1 MKDRRA
7 NMTLMGMLLRVTGF
21 CHRNALAVVLGGL
34 VLAGLATA
42 WSAQRLGVS
51 TDTDAMFA
59 SSLGWRQRQIVMD
72 QDFPQGRDLLVAV
85 VEAKS
90 PEAAEAT
97 AAGLE
102 AALTKETAIIRHV
115 RRPDADPFLAR
126 AGLMFLDKPQL
137 TTLLEQTIDAQP
149 FLGQLAADPSARG
162 LFAALALM
170 GMGVARGQADVTS
183 FVPALTAFHQAMA
196 SALAGAPQPL
206 SWARLLGG
214 GLADLVGPYR
224 YVLIQP
230 KLDFSSLTPGGAA
243 TERIRAVIAA
253 QDFVRDG
260 TARVRLTGQVALADE
275 EFSTVAE
282 GAIEGLIVSVLMITI
297 WLFLA
302 VQTWRLILPILLT
315 LGVGLA
321 LTLGFAATAVG
332 TLNLVSV
339 GFGVLFV
346 GIAVDFAIQFSVRY
360 REARHDVEDPAEA
373 IRVVTIRAGGAIL
386 VAALAIS
393 AGFLAFVP
401 TDFAGVAELGLI
413 AGVGMLIAFACTMT
427 VLPAAIALCRP
438 RGEAME
444 VGYGW
449 AEPLDAAII
458 RHGRGVV
465 AGFAGLAVLGAVLV
479 PFLRFDADPLTTK
492 NQATEAVLTLRSLI
506 DAPQGSPYSIDIMV
520 PDAAAASALAA
531 ELRILPLVAEVIS
544 IGSFVPEDQTE
555 KLALIREAAGIL
567 GPSLTPRAPAAPI
580 TATDIRLAART
591 ALGPIEQA
599 LGKLPPDQPVAVSMA
614 AIAADLRT
622 LAEVKDDVAL
632 SVNAVLTRHLP
643 AQIAQL
649 RDVLNPV
656 PVVAADIPKTIAMDW
671 VAPDGRVRV
680 QVSARP
686 TARDSAGMQA
696 FVAQVRAVAPN
707 AGGTA
712 VTIVETADTIVGAF
726 RSASLWALAALAAL
740 LLLILR
746 RVLDVALAMTPLL
759 LSALLT
765 VIVVVVTG
773 ITLNFANII
782 ALPLLLGVG
791 VSFNIYF
798 VVNWRMGRTDVLS
811 SATARAVLFSALTT
825 ASAFGSLA
833 ASAHPGTASMG
844 VLLLI
849 SLACT
854 LLGSFVFMP
863 ALLAVVRPPA
873 S

>member
-1 MKDRRA
+1 
-7 NMTLMGMLLRVTGF
+7 MTLMGLLLRVTGF
-21 CHRNALAVVLGGL
+21 CHRNALVVVLGG
-34 VLAGLATA
+34 VLLSGLATA

-59 SSLGWRQRQIVMD
+59 TSLGWRQRQIAME
-72 QDFPQGRDLLVAV
+72 QDFPQDRDLLVAV
-85 VEAKS
+85 VEANS
-90 PEAAEAT
+90 PEAADAT
-97 AAGLE
+97 AAGLA
-102 AALTKETAIIRHV
+102 AALARETAVIRTV

-126 AGLMFLDKPQL
+126 AGLLFLDKPQL
-137 TTLLEQTIDAQP
+137 TALLEQTIDAQP

-170 GMGVARGQADVTS
+170 GMGVARGQAELAP
-183 FVPALTAFHQAMA
+183 FIPALTAFHQAMA
-196 SALAGAPQPL
+196 GAIGGTPQPL

-214 GLADLVGPYR
+214 GLADLAGPYR
-224 YVLIQP
+224 FVLIQP
-230 KLDFSSLTPGGAA
+230 KLDFTSLTPGGAA
-243 TERIRAVIAA
+243 TERVRAAIAGL
-253 QDFVRDG
+253 DFVRDG
-260 TARVRLTGQVALADE
+260 SARVRLTGQVALADE
-275 EFSTVAE
+275 EFSTVTE
-282 GAIEGLIVSVLMITI
+282 GAIEGLIAAILMVTA

-302 VQTWRLILPILLT
+302 VRTWRLILPILLT

-321 LTLGFAATAVG
+321 FTLAFAATAVG

-339 GFGVLFV
+339 GFGILFV

-360 REARHDVEDPAEA
+360 REARHDVADPAEA
-373 IRVVTIRAGGAIL
+373 IRMVTMRAGGAIL
-386 VAALAIS
+386 VAALAIA

-438 RGEAME
+438 RGEGTE
-444 VGYGW
+444 VGYTW
-449 AEPLDAAII
+449 AAPLDAGIV
-458 RHGRGVV
+458 RHRLAVA

-492 NQATEAVLTLRSLI
+492 NQSTEAVRTLRALI

-520 PDAAAASALAA
+520 PDAAAAAALAA
-531 ELRILPLVAEVIS
+531 KLRVLPLVAEVIS
-544 IGSFVPEDQTE
+544 LNSFVPEDQTE

-567 GPSLTPRAPAAPI
+567 GPSLAPRAPAAPI
-580 TATDIRLAART
+580 TAMDIRLAART

-599 LGKLPPDQPVAVSMA
+599 LGEQALGKLPKDQPVAASLA
-614 AIAADLRT
+614 AIAADLRA
-622 LAEVKDDVAL
+622 LAEAKDDVAL

-649 RDVLNPV
+649 RDVLNPA

-686 TARDSAGMQA
+686 AARDSAGMQA
-696 FVAQVRAVAPN
+696 FVAQVRAVAPE

-726 RSASLWALAALAAL
+726 RSASLWALAALAIL
-740 LLLILR
+740 LFLILR
-746 RVLDVALAMTPLL
+746 RVLDVVLVMTPLL

-765 VIVVVVTG
+765 VIVVVGTG
-773 ITLNFANII
+773 IGLNFANII

-798 VVNWRMGRTDVLS
+798 VVNWRMGGADFLS

-833 ASAHPGTASMG
+833 ASGHPGTASMG

-849 SLACT
+849 SLGCT

-863 ALLAVVRPPA
+863 ALLAVLRPPA